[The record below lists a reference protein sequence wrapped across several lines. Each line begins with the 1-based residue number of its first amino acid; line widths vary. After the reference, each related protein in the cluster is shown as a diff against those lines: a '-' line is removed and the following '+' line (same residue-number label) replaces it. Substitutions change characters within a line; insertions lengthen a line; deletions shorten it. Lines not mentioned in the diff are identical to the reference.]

1 MRWLKSSVRQG
12 LKTLLVL
19 CLAAGSPAAG
29 QTAFVTC
36 QSGEVLSIIDL
47 TTGTQTAQWPVPG
60 KPAGISVAAD
70 GAVFT
75 VSPDSK
81 TVRRFEP
88 TGREAAQTQLDGG
101 PIGVAHDAARGRLFI
116 SDWYNSRIWVLDDQ
130 TLETRGE
137 LTTGAAPAGLAI
149 SDDGRFLASAD
160 RDADQVSIFDAQTL
174 NLFTRLD
181 VGARPFGLRYAPDG
195 RLFVGNVGTNDVSVI
210 DEGGRQVT
218 ATIPVGARP
227 YGVAFAQGR
236 AFVSNQYEDS
246 VSVIDLGTLRHEG
259 KISVGEYP
267 EGIDN
272 TADGT
277 RIVVANW
284 FENTIS
290 VIDAKT
296 LNVVNVFETGDGPRA
311 FGEFLLGGEE

>member
-1 MRWLKSSVRQG
+1 LVRQG
-12 LKTLLVL
+12 LKGLVLL
-19 CLAAGSPAAG
+19 CLAAGSPVAG

-36 QSGEVLSIIDL
+36 QSGEVVSVIDL
-47 TTGTQTAQWPVPG
+47 KTGQETARWAVPG
-60 KPAGISVAAD
+60 KPAGISVAID
-70 GAVFT
+70 GSVFT
-75 VSPDSK
+75 VSPESK
-81 TVRRFEP
+81 TVRRFAP
-88 TGREAAQTQLDGG
+88 TGKEAAQTRLDGG

-130 TLETRGE
+130 TLDTRGE

-160 RDADQVSIFDAQTL
+160 RDADQVSVFNAETL
-174 NLFTRLD
+174 SLVARLD
-181 VGARPFGLRYAPDG
+181 VGSRPFGLRYAPDG

-210 DEGGRQVT
+210 DAQGSRIT

-246 VSVIDLGTLRHEG
+246 VSVINLDTLRHET

-267 EGIDN
+267 EGVDN
-272 TADGT
+272 TADDS

-296 LNVVNVFETGDGPRA
+296 LTVVDVIETGDGPRA
-311 FGEFLLGGEE
+311 FGEFLLGGER